1 MTAATGPEQV
11 ARATDAVVG
20 YLTENGLEWDRGSRD
35 GEIVLTLPGEHK
47 QKIVVSL
54 LVRPDHTSVTSFLIR
69 NPDENHEAVYRYL
82 LRRNLRLPGL
92 AYAID
97 DAGDVFLRGQIPTD
111 ALDATRLDE
120 ALGVVHQA
128 SDTVSVSYTHL
139 DVYKRQA
146 KGRPVE
152 HNAELVSRAA
162 EVAALLQRPP
172 MTPAQAR
179 EMLGIKDRRGR

>member
-1 MTAATGPEQV
+1 MSV
-11 ARATDAVVG
+11 DAVIAEF
-20 YLTENGLEWDRGSRD
+20 LADSDLEWEAGASE
-35 GEIVLTLPGEHK
+35 GEVVVTLPGEK
-47 QKIVVSL
+47 KLKTVVSL
-54 LVRPDHTSVTSFLIR
+54 LIRGDHLVTSAFVIR

-128 SDTVSVSYTHL
+128 SDTVFDELLVLGFFTSMQREWDWRISRGESTRNLEAFRHL
-139 DVYKRQA
+139 L
-146 KGRPVE
+146 GRDGD
-152 HNAELVSRAA
+152 
-162 EVAALLQRPP
+162 PP
-172 MTPAQAR
+172 PQ
-179 EMLGIKDRRGR
+179 

>member
-1 MTAATGPEQV
+1 MA
-11 ARATDAVVG
+11 
-20 YLTENGLEWDRGSRD
+20 RD

-82 LRRNLRLPGL
+82 LRRNLRTPGL

-111 ALDATRLDE
+111 ALDATRLDRVLGWSTSPATPSSTSSSSS
-120 ALGVVHQA
+120 AL
-128 SDTVSVSYTHL
+128 HL
-139 DVYKRQA
+139 D
-146 KGRPVE
+146 
-152 HNAELVSRAA
+152 AA
-162 EVAALLQRPP
+162 RVGLAGLPR
-172 MTPAQAR
+172 
-179 EMLGIKDRRGR
+179 